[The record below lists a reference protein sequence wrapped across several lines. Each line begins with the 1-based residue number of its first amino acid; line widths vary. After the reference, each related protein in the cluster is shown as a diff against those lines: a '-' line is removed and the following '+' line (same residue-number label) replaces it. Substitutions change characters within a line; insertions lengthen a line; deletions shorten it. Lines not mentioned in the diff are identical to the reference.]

1 MALQLRSRC
10 VESMGMERERL
21 TVVDTV
27 RASISA
33 DGLVLL
39 DVKGGILLASN
50 QVGARIWQLIEQQC
64 TRAEIASQI
73 AADYDLPI
81 ERAKADVMAFV
92 SSLVA
97 RGLVS
102 NQSNGTTC

>member
-1 MALQLRSRC
+1 
-10 VESMGMERERL
+10 MGMERERL

-39 DVKGGILLASN
+39 DVRGGVLFASN
-50 QVGARIWQLIEQQC
+50 HVGARIWQLIEQEHS
-64 TRAEIASQI
+64 RVEIATEI
-73 AADYDLPI
+73 AADYNLPI
-81 ERAKADVMAFV
+81 EQAQSDVLAFV
-92 SSLVA
+92 GSLVA

-102 NQSNGTTC
+102 DQAQEKSW